1 MAKTAATVVNC
12 LTVAKTA
19 TVVNVSANGCVAAVN
34 SLDTEVFSSHVVLR
48 IALLGEILG
57 EAGAWFLF
65 PNSNSIVFC
74 FFFLSIRKRGS
85 DCRSTIKVFTKKVWS
100 DEK

>member
-1 MAKTAATVVNC
+1 M
-12 LTVAKTA
+12 AKTA
-19 TVVNVSANGCVAAVN
+19 TVVNVSANGCVPAVN

-48 IALLGEILG
+48 IVLLGEILG

-65 PNSNSIVFC
+65 PNSNSIVF
-74 FFFLSIRKRGS
+74 FLSIRKRKN